1 MEKSQKISEHIAHG
15 ITQNVEDMLQSHT
28 ARTMLANSEL
38 IIMLNQ
44 ASTDRVELAK
54 LLNIS
59 DLQMSYITNVNAG
72 EGLIKIGSSLIPF
85 VNKFPKNTE
94 LYKLMTTKPRRRSSC
109 LMKRIIYILCIML
122 LISLMLISSYRIYKE
137 LKQTKEQENTFEELI
152 EIVEQNNTKNEQE
165 ETNINLQQLYT
176 INNDIVGWLKIENT
190 NINYPIM
197 QSIDRPN
204 YYLQKDFY
212 KKYSSYGTP
221 YISEQCNIN
230 ISDNLIIYGHHMENK
245 KMFGAL
251 EDYKIKD
258 FYEEHKIIDFITL
271 EEKEKYEIFAV
282 FKTVAYNQNGFK
294 YYEYI
299 NFNNE
304 NEFNTF
310 INKCKELSFYETNVK
325 PKYEDKLITLST
337 CEYSNKNG
345 RLVVMAREINN

>member
-1 MEKSQKISEHIAHG
+1 
-15 ITQNVEDMLQSHT
+15 
-28 ARTMLANSEL
+28 
-38 IIMLNQ
+38 MLNQ

-137 LKQTKEQENTFEELI
+137 LKQTKEQEHTFEELI
-152 EIVEQNNTKNEQE
+152 EIVEQNNTKDEE
-165 ETNINLQQLYT
+165 ETNINLQQLHA
-176 INNDIVGWLKIENT
+176 INNDIVGWIKIGDT
-190 NINYPIM
+190 SINYPVM
-197 QSIDRPN
+197 QSINNPN
-204 YYLQKDFY
+204 YYLNRDFY

-230 ISDNLIIYGHHMENK
+230 ISDNLIIYGHHMKNE

-251 EDYKIKD
+251 EDYKIQY
-258 FYEEHKIIDFITL
+258 FYEEHKVIDFITL

-282 FKTVAYNQNGFK
+282 FKTVAYNQNSFK

-345 RLVVMAREINN
+345 RLVVVARKINN